1 MFRSFSKK
9 SCISILLNNSDI
21 KEEEEEENQMVEWLF
36 LHFH

>member
-1 MFRSFSKK
+1 MYFDFP
-9 SCISILLNNSDI
+9 NNSDI

>member
-1 MFRSFSKK
+1 MYFDPP
-9 SCISILLNNSDI
+9 NNSDI